1 MKAFLFALAVCCP
14 CCLLSQVKQYVATAP
29 AYIRNID
36 AGDEF
41 FEAGSYREAIY
52 FYKKTLEITEAAFL
66 PKYRL
71 AFSYLQTREFA
82 SANHWLQK
90 CAVQHPA
97 DLCELVLDEGSELYP
112 YRPFLDWFPL
122 QKASVGHWPMY
133 NYQLKAQMAE
143 IHHFDQFIRTEHRLP
158 DAADCAGSKYY
169 WPGMNFRQVDSV
181 NELRLAAIIEWVGG
195 YPGPEVVGMS
205 EANTAWL
212 VIQHAPIE
220 YQMRYY
226 PLVEQAAREGKTSM
240 GNWAYLVDRMN
251 MNQGVRQIYGS
262 QMRSKTDGTGYEIY
276 QLEDPFNVNKR
287 RAEVGLGPIEEYI
300 EHWGIKFEPEK
311 MQ

>member
-1 MKAFLFALAVCCP
+1 
-14 CCLLSQVKQYVATAP
+14 LSAQAKQYVTTEP

-41 FEAGSYREAIY
+41 FEAGSHREAIY
-52 FYKKTLEITEAAFL
+52 FYKLALEVTDEAFR

-71 AFSYLQTREFA
+71 AQSYLYTREFA

-90 CAVQHPA
+90 CAENNPA
-97 DLCELVLDEGSELYP
+97 DLCEMVLDESSELYRF
-112 YRPFLDWFPL
+112 RPFLDWASL
-122 QKASVGHWPMY
+122 QRACVCHLPQY
-133 NYQLKAQMAE
+133 DYRLKAEMAE
-143 IHHFDQFIRTEHRLP
+143 IHHFDQFIRSENRLP
-158 DAADCAGSKYY
+158 NASDCASNKYY
-169 WPGMNFRQVDSV
+169 WPGMSFRQVDSV
-181 NELRLAAIIEWVGG
+181 NELRLAAIIQKTGG
-195 YPGPEVVGMS
+195 YPGSEVVGKS
-205 EANTAWL
+205 ETNTAWL

-220 YQMRYY
+220 YQERYY
-226 PLVEQAAREGKTSM
+226 LLVEQAAREGKTSM

-251 MNQGVRQIYGS
+251 MNRGVKQVYGS
-262 QMRSKTDGTGYEIY
+262 QMRLKEDKSGYEIY
-276 QLEDPFNVNKR
+276 PLEDPFNVNKR

>member
-14 CCLLSQVKQYVATAP
+14 CCLLSQVKQYITTAP

-41 FEAGSYREAIY
+41 FEAGSYWEAIY
-52 FYKKTLEITEAAFL
+52 FYKKAMEITEAAFRS
-66 PKYRL
+66 KYRL

-90 CAVQHPA
+90 CALQHPA
-97 DLCELVLDEGSELYP
+97 DLCELVLDEGSELYRF
-112 YRPFLDWFPL
+112 RPFLNWHPL
-122 QKASVGHWPMY
+122 QRACIRQLPQY
-133 NYQLKAQMAE
+133 DYRLKAQMAE

-158 DAADCAGSKYY
+158 DATDCAGSKYY
-169 WPGMNFRQVDSV
+169 WSGMSFRQVDSV
-181 NELRLAAIIEWVGG
+181 NEVRLAAIVQEIGG
-195 YPGPEVVGMS
+195 YPGPEVVGKS
-205 EANTAWL
+205 EANTTWL

-220 YQMRYY
+220 YQQRYY
-226 PLVEQAAREGKTSM
+226 PLVEHAAREGKTSM
-240 GNWAYLVDRMN
+240 GNWAYLIDRMN
-251 MNQGVRQIYGS
+251 MNRGVKQIYGS
-262 QMRSKTDGTGYEIY
+262 QMRLREDKNGYEIY
-276 QLEDPFNVNKR
+276 PLEDPSNVNKR